1 MRVLLISPNRL
12 RLIVPPLPLGLAS
25 VVGAVK
31 SEHPCRVV
39 DFMFEPEPQQRLLPL
54 IKDFQPEII
63 ALGLRNVDNQDS
75 RNPVLFFPETKELL
89 DWLRLHYQ
97 GPIALGGGAFN
108 ILPVEF
114 MDYLGADFGI
124 VGDGELSFQALL
136 QAYPKG
142 EFSRVPGLI
151 WRHRGQWQ
159 CNAPRPVLDLD
170 RLPDPALEY
179 FTPIQYHEAVGSAK
193 LAGMITLQSRRGCPM
208 NCIYCTTP
216 LIEGRRLRARS
227 PKKVA
232 ALMAYCYERW
242 HLTRF
247 YFIDNIFNYPLDYA
261 CQLCQAVKDLNLPV
275 QWSCI
280 INPAFPDAE
289 LFHLIREA
297 GGRRM
302 QVGNESGSDLVLT
315 NLGKGFGRDQVEKTL
330 QLLGQAGLAYSCFL
344 LFGGPGETSETVKES
359 VALLEKYQPQMVNLT
374 VGIRIYPGSR
384 LYWQALAE
392 GVISKADNLLWPRFY
407 LSPAIADWIWD
418 YLPEVTARHPNWS
431 F

>member
-1 MRVLLISPNRL
+1 LRVLFISPNRL

-25 VVGAVK
+25 VIAAVGAD
-31 SEHPCRVV
+31 HAFRVV
-39 DFMFEPEPQQRLLPL
+39 DFMFETDPRGKLLSL
-54 IKDFQPEII
+54 LKEFQPEII

-75 RNPVLFFPETKELL
+75 RYPVFFFPEIKNLL
-89 DWLRLHYQ
+89 DWLRQHYQ
-97 GPIALGGGAFN
+97 GPIALGGGAFS
-108 ILPVEF
+108 ILPREF

-124 VGDGELSFQALL
+124 VGDGELSFRALL
-136 QAYPKG
+136 EAYPQG
-142 EFSRVPGLI
+142 EFNRVPGLI
-151 WRHRGQWQ
+151 WKQHGQWQ
-159 CNAPRPVLDLD
+159 CNPPEPVLDLD
-170 RLPDPALEY
+170 QLPDPALEY
-179 FTPIQYHEAVGSAK
+179 FTPIQYHEAVGNAK

-216 LIEGRRLRARS
+216 LIEGRRLRTRS
-227 PKKVA
+227 PEKVA
-232 ALMAYCYERW
+232 AFMAYCHDRW

-261 CQLCQAVKDLNLPV
+261 RQLCRAVKNLNLPV

-289 LFHLIREA
+289 LFHLIRKA
-297 GGRRM
+297 GGYRV

-315 NLGKGFGRDQVEKTL
+315 NLGKGYGRGQVENTL
-330 QLLGQAGLAYSCFL
+330 QLLEQAGLAYSCFL
-344 LFGGPGETSETVKES
+344 LFGGPGETPETVKES

-374 VGIRIYPGSR
+374 VGIRIYPGATIYR
-384 LYWQALAE
+384 QALAE
-392 GVISKADNLLWPRFY
+392 GVISKTDNLLWPYFY

-418 YLPEVTARHPNWS
+418 YLPEITARHPNWI